1 MIFSI
6 GFAIARLRRI
16 GGLRVGSL
24 RIGGLALAVLVA
36 SLATPALAQQCVTV
50 GTNQTCTN
58 AIFLS
63 GGTTGITDAATL
75 DVTNLASG
83 TLAGTA
89 TDATGAGANA
99 TGVSA
104 TTADVN
110 NLGAISATATETG
123 ASIFAP
129 HRINHR
135 RYLSGE
141 FEHDLDKCDRDDHVK
156 I

>member
-1 MIFSI
+1 M
-6 GFAIARLRRI
+6 
-16 GGLRVGSL
+16 
-24 RIGGLALAVLVA
+24 LAA
-36 SLATPALAQQCVTV
+36 SLTTPALAQQCVTV
-50 GTNQTCTN
+50 GTNSTCTN

-104 TTADVN
+104 TTANVN

-123 ASIFAP
+123 AHSASPTTATGI
-129 HRINHR
+129 
-135 RYLSGE
+135 SSTG
-141 FEHDLDKCDRDDHVK
+141 DT
-156 I
+156 